1 MASILVENSSSCA
14 AAVAQIIDIT
24 KILILHG
31 ILDSR
36 LLFPGVLRAQQELLT
51 LLL

>member
-1 MASILVENSSSCA
+1 MFHLWRSVASILVENSSSCA

-36 LLFPGVLRAQQELLT
+36 LLFPGVL
-51 LLL
+51 